1 MFLAGSDRSR
11 GDKSEEATHKHT
23 HRHTDGLGEFY
34 STQSDEIIVP
44 AQFVSESHMRKTLLH
59 WLLSELA
66 HINMQDI
73 LTS

>member
-44 AQFVSESHMRKTLLH
+44 AQFVSESHMRK
-59 WLLSELA
+59 
-66 HINMQDI
+66 I
-73 LTS
+73 